1 MRDNDWL
8 LAHLDAAVSIMSMNP
23 NTPRQELHNR
33 LRLSGVEKDEIIARL
48 ERMGVINNGVGRR

>member
-23 NTPRQELHNR
+23 NTTRQELHNR
-33 LRLSGVEKDEIIARL
+33 LRLSGVEMDEIIARL